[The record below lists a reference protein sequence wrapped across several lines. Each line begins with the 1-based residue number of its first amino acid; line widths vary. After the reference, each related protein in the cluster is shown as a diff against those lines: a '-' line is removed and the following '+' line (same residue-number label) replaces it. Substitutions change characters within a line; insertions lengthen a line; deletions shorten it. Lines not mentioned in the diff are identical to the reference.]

1 MEIKLEVPES
11 IDELGNGIVSTVLQ
25 QQIEVIWNTMLGCI
39 YMGDIA
45 SIEHLTMAAA
55 NIAEINMKECI
66 KHLGK

>member
-25 QQIEVIWNTMLGCI
+25 QQIEMIWNTMLGCI

-55 NIAEINMKECI
+55 NIAEANMKECI

>member
-1 MEIKLEVPES
+1 MKIELEVPES

-45 SIEHLTMAAA
+45 SIEHLTNTAV
-55 NIAEINMKECI
+55 NIAEENIKECI
-66 KHLGK
+66 KRLGK

>member
-39 YMGDIA
+39 FMGDLA
-45 SIEHLTMAAA
+45 SIEHLTMSAA
-55 NIAEINMKECI
+55 NIAEANMKECI
-66 KHLGK
+66 RNLRE